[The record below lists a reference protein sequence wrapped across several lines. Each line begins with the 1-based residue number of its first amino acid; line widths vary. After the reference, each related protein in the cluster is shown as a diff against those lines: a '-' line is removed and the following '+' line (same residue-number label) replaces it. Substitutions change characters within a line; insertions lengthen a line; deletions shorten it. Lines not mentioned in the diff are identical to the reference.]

1 MKFFKTFG
9 KSTYGIFLILVT
21 EVTEALTQGL
31 TRFEKSCLFCF
42 VFGLM
47 LSWLLM
53 GRQYVFSC
61 FKFVAL
67 LIWLAPS
74 IRKLYFNI
82 KNEKEMLIIFWGKKM
97 IAEQNLRENFSSTVN
112 NGVQWLIKWKTLW
125 LSLSAD
131 QCYVLLF

>member
-1 MKFFKTFG
+1 
-9 KSTYGIFLILVT
+9 
-21 EVTEALTQGL
+21 
-31 TRFEKSCLFCF
+31 
-42 VFGLM
+42 
-47 LSWLLM
+47 M

-67 LIWLAPS
+67 LIRLAPS

-131 QCYVLLF
+131 QCYVLLFLKKNKMLTYYLASYHPDSYLAT